1 MSSKNDNLFLDSD
14 EDDDGNDTDDLLAT
28 AAASSTTTKK
38 KKLGSK
44 SKSKA
49 AADNDSEDDDNDND
63 DSDEDLFADSDD
75 EGEGDDESDN
85 GGPKGKKKGTKK
97 KQLGKN
103 KKKKKLGKAS
113 QKANMS
119 KKEKMEALARKR
131 QRESE
136 KKSKKNN
143 KSERSSADSDGKNKA
158 SKNKGDNKE
167 SGYDSGDSYNSATF
181 QRTKE
186 DDDFIDTTGED
197 EDALKEYHAEQHFDD
212 ERPMGSDS
220 EEDDEDGGHKKKKQ
234 RKGAS
239 QKQSTSVDALSQ
251 DDIQNKSDNPIVQA
265 VLRMKKKKQ
274 VKLDEDQIE
283 FEVKEFLR
291 KMDYAA
297 DQDDLSIKNKT
308 PATQKI
314 LMLSEVMQMLTKVD
328 WQQKL
333 LDEDLLMICKRW
345 IEPLPNGK
353 LGNIT
358 VRQRILETIGRM
370 RCGTETGITPQLLK
384 RSNFGKVVM
393 QLYMHPDETPQMKTL
408 HKKLIDQWSRHIF
421 NKTSN
426 MRDLSNVRRGE
437 SSMMLGAATSS
448 TAYSNNAHLNRSLI
462 KTEEMMRGGQDL
474 GNILAGNRGKGKYSN
489 NNQGPQGSNRVRVP
503 MSKGFHFTKRPEMRK
518 IDPTQKLEGSRGNLN
533 KTMMKRKQRTSGG
546 KNHNQGRSVQM
557 SADGKGLNR

>member
-28 AAASSTTTKK
+28 AAASSTTK

-44 SKSKA
+44 SKSKSK
-49 AADNDSEDDDNDND
+49 AADNDSDDNDND

-75 EGEGDDESDN
+75 EGDDDDESD
-85 GGPKGKKKGTKK
+85 GVVAKKKKGTKGK
-97 KQLGKN
+97 KQLGRNKN
-103 KKKKKLGKAS
+103 KNKKKLGKAS

-119 KKEKMEALARKR
+119 KKDKMEALARKR

-136 KKSKKNN
+136 KKSKN
-143 KSERSSADSDGKNKA
+143 KSDRSSADSSDGKN
-158 SKNKGDNKE
+158 NKGGDNNNKD
-167 SGYDSGDSYNSATF
+167 SGYDSADSYNSATY

-186 DDDFIDTTGED
+186 DDDFIDKTGED
-197 EDALKEYHAEQHFDD
+197 EDALKEYYAEQHFDD
-212 ERPMGSDS
+212 ERPTGSDS
-220 EEDDEDGGHKKKKQ
+220 EEDDEEGGHKKKKQ
-234 RKGAS
+234 RKGS
-239 QKQSTSVDALSQ
+239 SNQKQSTSVDALSQ

-291 KMDYAA
+291 KMGYAA

-370 RCGTETGITPQLLK
+370 RCGTESGITPQLLK

-426 MRDLSNVRRGE
+426 MKDLSNVRRGE

-462 KTEEMMRGGQDL
+462 KTEEMNGMRGGQDL
-474 GNILAGNRGKGKYSN
+474 GNILAGNRKEKYSL

-518 IDPTQKLEGSRGNLN
+518 IDATQKLEGARGNLN

-546 KNHNQGRSVQM
+546 KKHTQGRSVQM